1 MRHFNS
7 SVNSSNLVDSLDL
20 GAETSVHTEDFSI
33 NDGSNG
39 KVVKDL
45 SAVFPRIGVTVL
57 SIDLIIKTIDGCD
70 LSGLV
75 IASEESDPVWILD
88 LQTQQILEC
97 FN

>member
-70 LSGLV
+70 LS
-75 IASEESDPVWILD
+75 A
-88 LQTQQILEC
+88 
-97 FN
+97 